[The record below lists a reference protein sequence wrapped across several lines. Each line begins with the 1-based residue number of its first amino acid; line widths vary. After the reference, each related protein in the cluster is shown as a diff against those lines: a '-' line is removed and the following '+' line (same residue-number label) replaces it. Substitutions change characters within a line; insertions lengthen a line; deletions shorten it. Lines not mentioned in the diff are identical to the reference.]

1 MFLFLRNDRKKRE
14 RSADIGA
21 QMDLKPY
28 FYKNLQ
34 LDLSLRT
41 VSVTR
46 YILPLREGGSL
57 PALAEADDDFKYV
70 LKFRGA
76 GHGVK
81 ALISELIGGKV
92 SQILGF
98 RIPELVFANLSD
110 DFGRSE
116 ADEEIQDLLKN
127 SCGLNLALH
136 YLSGAITYDPVAVKI
151 DSKLSSEIVW
161 LDAFLTNIDRTF
173 RNTNMLMWHQELWLI
188 DNGASLYFHHNWDN
202 WEKNAVSPFVMI
214 KDHVLL
220 PQASELDE
228 VNERFKAILTDDVL
242 REIVELI
249 PEDWLHWNDTDLT
262 PTEIKDV
269 YFQFLI
275 LRRDNSDNFLNEA
288 KNARAKV
295 I

>member
-1 MFLFLRNDRKKRE
+1 MILMFIFT
-14 RSADIGA
+14 
-21 QMDLKPY
+21 
-28 FYKNLQ
+28 KNFK

-41 VSVTR
+41 VTVTR

-81 ALISELIGGKV
+81 ALISELIGGKIAQV
-92 SQILGF
+92 LGF
-98 RIPELVFANLSD
+98 RIPELVFANLSE

-116 ADEEIQDLLKN
+116 ADEEIQDLLKA

-136 YLSGAITYDPVAVKI
+136 YLSGAITYDPGAVKI

-173 RNTNMLMWHQELWLI
+173 RNTNMLIWHKELWLI
-188 DNGASLYFHHNWDN
+188 DNGASLYFHHSWDN

-220 PQASELDE
+220 PQASQLDE
-228 VNERFKAILTDDVL
+228 VNVRFKAVLTPEIL

-249 PEDWLHWNDTDLT
+249 PTDWLTWNDTELS
-262 PTEIKDV
+262 PEEIKEV
-269 YFQFLI
+269 YFQFLTKR
-275 LRRDNSDNFLNEA
+275 LEHSDNFINEA

>member
-1 MFLFLRNDRKKRE
+1 MVSFLFQPFNNYHNSKQIPIFTKN
-14 RSADIGA
+14 
-21 QMDLKPY
+21 
-28 FYKNLQ
+28 YK

-41 VSVTR
+41 VTVTR

-92 SQILGF
+92 SQVLGF
-98 RIPELVFANLSD
+98 RIPELVFANLSE

-136 YLSGAITYDPVAVKI
+136 YLSGAITYDPGAVKI
-151 DSKLSSEIVW
+151 DPKLSSEIVW

-228 VNERFKAILTDDVL
+228 VNQRFKAILTDDVL

-249 PEDWLHWNDTDLT
+249 PEDWLQWNDTDLT
-262 PTEIKDV
+262 PTEIKEV